1 VGSHKKKFDSFIAQL
16 ANLQSVRISRCLFD
30 RTLDIDYIQIHAL
43 SDASEKAYTC
53 LFTCA
58 STRAVHIDLIESLDV
73 PAFIPCFQ
81 RFCAQRGMPSTLMSD
96 NTKMFQT
103 VAKEVKNLR
112 GLTSQTSAFF
122 QEKFS
127 FKYLID
133 LLSIIIRDFN
143 NKILILLSNS
153 QVVKKSKSMRRGVCF
168 SAKNFG

>member
-1 VGSHKKKFDSFIAQL
+1 M
-16 ANLQSVRISRCLFD
+16 
-30 RTLDIDYIQIHAL
+30 
-43 SDASEKAYTC
+43 
-53 LFTCA
+53 

-81 RFCAQRGMPSTLMSD
+81 RFCAQRGMPSTLISD

-112 GLTSQTSAFF
+112 GLTSQTNAFF

-153 QVVKKSKSMRRGVCF
+153 QVVKKIQKYEKRCMFFSKKFWLSWKFFHYFLPVVIF
-168 SAKNFG
+168 NNPWANYNKFGIV